1 MSEEEVYDEEEE
13 VAEEEEAEQDDESA
27 PEVPGEVEEDEAE
40 DGRPAEEEK
49 PKQKFA
55 VPQIAAPKIPEG
67 EKVDFDDI
75 HRKRL
80 EKDFL
85 ELQTLIEAH
94 FEKRKKEEED
104 LVALKGRIEKRRAE
118 RSEQQR
124 IRAEAE
130 KERQTR
136 MAEERLRKEEEM
148 ARKRMEDDLQKKKA
162 LSNMSM
168 HYAGFLSKAQGERGR
183 GGKKQTERE
192 KKKKILSDRKKT
204 LNIEHLGED
213 KLREKAKELW
223 QWIYELESEKFD
235 LLDKFKR
242 QKYDINVLRNRI
254 AEHQKY
260 SAKGARGGNKGKVGG
275 RWK

>member
-1 MSEEEVYDEEEE
+1 
-13 VAEEEEAEQDDESA
+13 
-27 PEVPGEVEEDEAE
+27 
-40 DGRPAEEEK
+40 
-49 PKQKFA
+49 
-55 VPQIAAPKIPEG
+55 
-67 EKVDFDDI
+67 DI

-85 ELQTLIEAH
+85 ELQTLIGAH

-148 ARKRMEDDLQKKKA
+148 ARKRIEEDLQKKKA

-168 HYAGFLSKAQGERGR
+168 HYAGFLSKGERGR

-192 KKKKILSDRKKT
+192 KKKKALSERKKT
-204 LNIEHLGED
+204 LNIEHMSEE

-223 QWIYELESEKFD
+223 QWMYELESEKFD

-254 AEHQKY
+254 AEHQK
-260 SAKGARGGNKGKVGG
+260 
-275 RWK
+275 